1 MIRYPG
7 LHVWQRNSG
16 KRIAVRFP
24 APGEPGHG
32 HHLLVQ
38 AGKQLEHLTGGLV
51 RAGFHEV
58 VVNEATVAAIE
69 ARRPSGRP
77 LVRISSTFFW
87 HLSSD
92 YDLAPISSLAERAKY
107 LTADRRN
114 LGHEEEEA
122 VYEPM
127 KVGLQVQK

>member
-1 MIRYPG
+1 MQASTCTRSPCTSCSF
-7 LHVWQRNSG
+7 LSPCR
-16 KRIAVRFP
+16 
-24 APGEPGHG
+24 
-32 HHLLVQ
+32 LVQ

-58 VVNEATVAAIE
+58 VVNEATMAAIE

-77 LVRISSTFFW
+77 LIRISSTFFW

-92 YDLAPISSLAERAKY
+92 YDLAPIKELADRAHA

-114 LGHEEEEA
+114 LGEEEDE
-122 VYEPM
+122 VTYEPM
-127 KVGLQVQK
+127 KVGAQVQS